1 MIKVITTPPGRVARS
16 VMFHKKKSV
25 MKISDL
31 IMFNLNAHDDDH
43 GKVETFFLGRSVQ
56 SVEWELKLN
65 Y

>member
-1 MIKVITTPPGRVARS
+1 
-16 VMFHKKKSV
+16 

-43 GKVETFFLGRSVQ
+43 GEVETFFLGRSVQ